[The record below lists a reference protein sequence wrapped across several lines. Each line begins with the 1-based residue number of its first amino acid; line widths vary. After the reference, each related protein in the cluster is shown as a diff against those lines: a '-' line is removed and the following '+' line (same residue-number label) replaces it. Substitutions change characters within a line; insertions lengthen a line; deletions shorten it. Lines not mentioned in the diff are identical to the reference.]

1 MLKEFDLTIRSIM
14 NRLGAKHTNI
24 MNSVTYFPRGRGG
37 RGLRSL
43 EVAYK
48 EIKIKAAVKLLND
61 IDDGR
66 MKLVRQFHF
75 NRMTTASYSLFKT
88 AKGYANELDLKLEI
102 SARDFKVSD
111 EEPDEIRILKI
122 SK

>member
-1 MLKEFDLTIRSIM
+1 M
-14 NRLGAKHTNI
+14 
-24 MNSVTYFPRGRGG
+24 PRGRGG
-37 RGLRSL
+37 RGLQSL
-43 EVAYK
+43 EVTYK
-48 EIKIKAAVKLLND
+48 EIKITAAVKLLND

-102 SARDFKVSD
+102 SACDFKVSY
-111 EEPDEIRILKI
+111 EEPDGNKDTKDLKVISHEIVKRRNSQYQMEI
-122 SK
+122 SNST